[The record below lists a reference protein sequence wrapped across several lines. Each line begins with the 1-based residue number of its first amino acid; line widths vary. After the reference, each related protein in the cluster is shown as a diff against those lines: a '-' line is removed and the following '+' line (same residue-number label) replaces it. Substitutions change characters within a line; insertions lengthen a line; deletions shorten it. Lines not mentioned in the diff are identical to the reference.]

1 MDTRAAEPARPRVHG
16 LVSRPVAAP
25 GGSGA
30 RAAGARARPRWRLA
44 ILLLAAAA
52 LVAGVFGGLVR
63 AGVALP
69 ASWQGEV
76 LAHSV
81 LQHAAL
87 MICGFFGTVVAMERA
102 VALNARYAFAAP
114 LLSGLGAVALLM
126 DHPHA
131 GGLLLVATALVFCIA
146 SGQIVRRQRAA
157 HTRVLFVGALCW
169 LAANLAFAFGV
180 APLATL
186 AGWLAFLV
194 VTIAAE
200 RLEMTRLMRRH
211 AGAQPALVAILA
223 ALIGGAL
230 LCAFAPRAGAAMY
243 GAAMLLLA
251 GWLGLFDIARRTIAA
266 NGLSRFMAL
275 ALLLGY
281 GWLAVGGAAWLA
293 MAFGLPTRDAALHA
307 VGLGFIVSMVMA
319 HAPVILPAVARIK
332 LLYGPWFY
340 APLALLHGSL
350 LLRIGFGLHDA
361 GLRRTGAWLNALAMA
376 LFALTLIASALAW
389 KRRKTV

>member
-1 MDTRAAEPARPRVHG
+1 MDSRAAEPARPRLHG
-16 LVSRPVAAP
+16 LVSRPGAAP
-25 GGSGA
+25 G

-44 ILLLAAAA
+44 ILLLAAVA
-52 LVAGVFGGLVR
+52 LAAGVLGGLVR

-69 ASWQGEV
+69 ERWQADW
-76 LAHSV
+76 LAHGV

-102 VALNARYAFAAP
+102 VALNARHAFAAP
-114 LLSGLGAVALLM
+114 LLSGLGAVALLAGQAR
-126 DHPHA
+126 A
-131 GGLLLVATALVFCIA
+131 GGLLLVAAALVFCIA
-146 SGQIVRRQRAA
+146 SVQIVRRQRAA
-157 HTRVLFVGALCW
+157 HTRVLLAGALCW

-223 ALIGGAL
+223 ALVGGAL
-230 LCAFAPRAGAAMY
+230 LAAFAPRAGAALY
-243 GAAMLLLA
+243 GAALLLLA
-251 GWLGLFDIARRTIAA
+251 AWLGLFDIARRTIAA

-281 GWLAVGGAAWLA
+281 VWLAVGGAAWLA
-293 MAFGLPTRDAALHA
+293 MALGLPTRDAALHA

-319 HAPVILPAVARIK
+319 HAPVILPAVARVK

-350 LLRIGFGLHDA
+350 VLRIGVGLSDA
-361 GLRRTGAWLNALAMA
+361 GLRRTGAWLNALAIA
-376 LFALTLIASALAW
+376 FFALTLVASALAW